1 MPARVRAPELAGRG
15 GWIGV
20 ERPLSLQALRGR
32 IVLLDFWTYCCV
44 NCVRLLAELRPLEEH
59 FADELVV
66 IGVHSPKFPR
76 EADHEAVVRAVVRHR
91 VTHPVLDDP
100 DLTTWQQYGV
110 RAWPTVVLIDPKGYV
125 VGSVSGEGCR
135 PVLEE
140 AITALVAE
148 HEAGGT
154 LRRGPV
160 DVSSRELPPG
170 PLAFPGKVA
179 ACADGRRLAIADT
192 GHGQV
197 LVCSLDGLLLEAHT
211 GFYEP
216 QGVRFDGTSLLVCD
230 TAADRVIRST
240 GEVVADG
247 IASPWDLVA
256 DADGTWVVAEA
267 GRHRLVRIRPGEH
280 TVRVAAGTGAEDLA
294 DGPGPK
300 ALLAQPSGLA
310 RTADGFAF
318 VDAES
323 SALRLLTAEGRVV
336 TLVGQ
341 GLFEWGAS
349 DGPREV
355 ARLQHPLGVA
365 ASPDAEGIYVA
376 DTFNSLLRVWADGA
390 LHTLPVA
397 GLEEPGGVDL
407 LPDGRL
413 VVADTNNHRVV
424 LVDPETGDVEPLLI
438 DESWLFALDAEPVTV
453 AAGAAV
459 PVPVAVDLGDEE
471 LDDSSG
477 LAPVRVTV
485 EARPHELLE
494 GGGGRWELAS
504 ATGTVEARAGEAGGG
519 MLLVEVAASTC
530 HDGLCSVRVH
540 RRRHQLEVS

>member
-1 MPARVRAPELAGRG
+1 MPARVRAPELVGRG

-20 ERPLSLQALRGR
+20 DRPLSMKGLRGKV
-32 IVLLDFWTYCCV
+32 VLLDFWTFCCV
-44 NCVRLLAELRPLEEH
+44 NCIRVLNELRPLEEL

-66 IGVHSPKFPR
+66 VGIHSPKFPR
-76 EADHEAVVRAVVRHR
+76 EADHEAVVQAVARHR

-100 DLTTWQQYGV
+100 DLTTWHQYGV
-110 RAWPTVVLIDPKGYV
+110 RAWPTVVLVDPKGYV
-125 VGSVSGEGCR
+125 VGTVSGEGCR
-135 PVLEE
+135 PVLEQ
-140 AITALVAE
+140 AIAALVAE
-148 HEAGGT
+148 HEAQGT
-154 LRRGPV
+154 LRPGSMSVGWTGP
-160 DVSSRELPPG
+160 PPG

-179 ACADGRRLAIADT
+179 VSADGGRLAIADT

-197 LVCSLDGLLLEAHT
+197 LVCSVDGLLLEAHT

-216 QGVRFDGTSLLVCD
+216 QGVRFDEDTVLVCD

-240 GEVVADG
+240 GEVVADA
-247 IASPWDLVA
+247 IASPWDLAA
-256 DADGTWVVAEA
+256 DGDGTWLVAEA

-280 TVRVAAGTGAEDLA
+280 TVRVAAGTGGEDLA

-310 RTADGFAF
+310 RTPEGFAF

-323 SALRLLTAEGRVV
+323 SALRLLTGDGRVV

-341 GLFEWGAS
+341 GLFEWGDS
-349 DGPREV
+349 DGPGEV

-365 ASPDAEGIYVA
+365 ATPDGRRIYVA
-376 DTFNSLLRVWADGA
+376 DTFNSLLRVWADGV
-390 LHTLPVA
+390 LRTLPVK
-397 GLEEPGGVDL
+397 GLEEPGGLDV

-424 LVDPETGDVEPLLI
+424 LVDPETGRLDPVVI
-438 DESWLFALDAEPVTV
+438 DESWLFAADAQPL
-453 AAGAAV
+453 AATPGGRLS
-459 PVPVAVDLGDEE
+459 VPVAVELGDEE

-477 LAPVRVTV
+477 APVRVTV
-485 EARPHELLE
+485 EARPRSLLE

-504 ATGTVEARAGEAGGG
+504 ANGTAEIRAGEAGGG
-519 MLLVEVAASTC
+519 LLLVEVAASTC
-530 HDGLCSVRVH
+530 RGGVCAVRVH
-540 RRRHQLEVS
+540 RRRHPLEVS